1 VRLSLGGFTARKAMV
16 IFGPGGMVPRE
27 IDVMFNR
34 RSVLAG
40 GLAMAAA
47 PSLARIAQAQS
58 GKPMLVFVGHE
69 Q

>member
-1 VRLSLGGFTARKAMV
+1 
-16 IFGPGGMVPRE
+16 MVPRE
-27 IDVMFNR
+27 IVVMFNR

-47 PSLARIAQAQS
+47 PTLARIAQAQS